1 MAVRIDGGENRILF
15 EYEYLPIKAGA
26 VCSIAGVLHLRFILS
41 LPADWKKIREINVVI
56 QEK

>member
-26 VCSIAGVLHLRFILS
+26 VCSIAGVLASALYLILS
-41 LPADWKKIREINVVI
+41 GRL
-56 QEK
+56 EKNKRN